1 VEALPLQLEV
11 DEGDIVAN
19 DASALSAGSN
29 GDPFTPPADSALWRK
44 NFLLGAATASYQ
56 IEGAVNEDGRLPSI
70 WDTFSATPGKVLAG
84 DTGAVACDHYHRWE
98 GDFDLLSK
106 LNFEAYRLS
115 IAWPRVMDENGR
127 PNHKG
132 LDFYKRLLARLKE
145 KGLKTFVTLYHW
157 DLPQHLEDRGGWL
170 NRDTVHR
177 FTDYADLMSRE
188 LAGQVDAW
196 MTLNEPWCSA
206 YLGYGNGHHAPGLAD
221 GRFATQAMHHLLL
234 AHGSAVPV
242 LRANDPASMKGIV
255 ANVGRGTANS
265 ESAVD
270 RRAAHLFEVQ
280 HNAWILDP
288 LLKGAYPD
296 DLFELWP
303 GTEPLALEGDL
314 KTISA
319 PLDFLGINYYFRTN
333 VQSDGAHGFTEVP
346 LPNVERTQ
354 MGWEVHPDGLRDLL
368 IGFHNTYENLPPIYI
383 TENGMASDDKV
394 VDGHVDDPQRI
405 SFLKRHLA
413 AVDGAIKAGVDIR
426 GYFVWSLMDNFEWA
440 FGYERRF
447 GVVHVNYE
455 TQERTVKRSAEL
467 IARFLEERKGRS

>member
-1 VEALPLQLEV
+1 LWKRFHCASANRFNDLAQGES
-11 DEGDIVAN
+11 VAN
-19 DASALSAGSN
+19 ASAPSQDLN
-29 GDPFTPPADSALWRK
+29 GDPFSPPADSALWRK
-44 NFLLGAATASYQ
+44 HFLLGAATASYQ
-56 IEGAVNEDGRLPSI
+56 IEGAVHEDGRLPSI

-84 DTGAVACDHYHRWE
+84 DTGEVACDHYHRWE
-98 GDFDLLSK
+98 ADFDTLTA

-115 IAWPRVMDENGR
+115 IAWPRVMDEAGR
-127 PNHKG
+127 RNQKG
-132 LDFYKRLLARLKE
+132 LDFYKRLLGRLKE

-170 NRDTVHR
+170 NRDTVYR
-177 FTDYADLMSRE
+177 FADYADLMSRE

-206 YLGYGNGHHAPGLAD
+206 YL
-221 GRFATQAMHHLLL
+221 LL
-234 AHGSAVPV
+234 AHGSAIPV
-242 LRANDPASMKGIV
+242 LHANDPASKKGIV

-265 ESAVD
+265 ASAED
-270 RRAAHLFEVQ
+270 QRAAHLFEVQ

-288 LLKGAYPD
+288 LLKGSYPE

-303 GTEPLALEGDL
+303 GTEPLVLDGDL

-333 VQSDGAHGFTEVP
+333 VKSDGDHGFTEVP
-346 LPNVERTQ
+346 LEGVERTQ

-368 IGFHNTYENLPPIYI
+368 IGFNRTYPNLPPIYI

-394 VDGHVDDPQRI
+394 IEGRVDDPQRI

-413 AVDGAIKAGVDIR
+413 AVDSAIKEGVDIR

-447 GVVHVNYE
+447 GVVHVDYE
-455 TQERTVKRSAEL
+455 TQKRTVKRSAEL
-467 IARFLEERKGRS
+467 IAKFLAERKERN